1 MMTDEQKIAYNR
13 FIKARDKIRY
23 SNKWIPASD
32 VLSTVDVVGLNHP
45 LFEINEA
52 YLEYQEAFKQW
63 LAVEPEFRKVQRM
76 SMIRGD
82 YDKQD
87 SWKGDK

>member
-1 MMTDEQKIAYNR
+1 MTDEQKIAYNR
-13 FIKARDKIRY
+13 FIKARDRIRH
-23 SNKWIPASD
+23 SNKWIPSSD
-32 VLSTVDVVGLNHP
+32 VLSTVDVAGLNHP
-45 LFEINEA
+45 IFEMNEA
-52 YLEYQEAFKQW
+52 YLDYKDAFKQW
-63 LAVEPEFRKVQRM
+63 LAVEPVRERM